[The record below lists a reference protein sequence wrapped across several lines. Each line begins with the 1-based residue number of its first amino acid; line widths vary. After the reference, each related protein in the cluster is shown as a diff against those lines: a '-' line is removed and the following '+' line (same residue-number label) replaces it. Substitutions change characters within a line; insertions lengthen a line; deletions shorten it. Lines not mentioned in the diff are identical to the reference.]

1 VRLLAAQGLEGR
13 TVLDMVLAIAV
24 ITNASVTLVGDR
36 FIVFLGIIKSCFV
49 NSRVRT
55 VYFFY
60 KNKILFNILGRV
72 IGGSV
77 CQYV

>member
-1 VRLLAAQGLEGR
+1 MRLLAAQGLEGR

-49 NSRVRT
+49 NSLAYER
-55 VYFFY
+55 YIFFTKTIIY
-60 KNKILFNILGRV
+60 CSTF
-72 IGGSV
+72 
-77 CQYV
+77 